1 MPQPQLRPHPAQAL
15 GIRFSFSLGFFGG
28 GEETPGANAGRGCS
42 SHSNWRSQWE
52 VAGPAAPAA
61 RGRGGNLAN
70 LPRQGVAARGGA
82 EPGRGRGRREPEA
95 EAGPR
100 ARGAACRRACAGP
113 RGCASRSRDCER
125 CFPAALGGRDGE
137 RSPRD
142 GDCDVPAR
150 RGAGAPAGPGA
161 GAGGEPAGS
170 RKAGAEVS
178 AGTWLGAPLLGER
191 LGAAVRAVGGGGRA
205 LTPAVPGGGGGR

>member
-113 RGCASRSRDCER
+113 RGCASRSRTASGASPPLSGAVTVSAP
-125 CFPAALGGRDGE
+125 PATGIVTCPPGEGRG
-137 RSPRD
+137 R
-142 GDCDVPAR
+142 R
-150 RGAGAPAGPGA
+150 RGLGR
-161 GAGGEPAGS
+161 EPAGS
-170 RKAGAEVS
+170 RRGAG
-178 AGTWLGAPLLGER
+178 R
-191 LGAAVRAVGGGGRA
+191 RVRR
-205 LTPAVPGGGGGR
+205 